1 MCRLFQLLTGAV
13 IMGCTSVAT
22 WTESAMMAMSTSAI
36 PVTVRKDLSR
46 RIRSVWVSSNWSL
59 PLSGVYSYVF
69 SFTLVI
75 SIKKKFIVRH
85 LQEGNLILLIM
96 SPTVNH
102 ITSLVIFCIF
112 LSLFRILPFFS
123 LYFSFFVF
131 FLSLILSSIVIPV
144 SFSRFYERSHA
155 FDPAVALSTWSPFFL
170 FFIPPYKDGGGG
182 GEGYI

>member
-85 LQEGNLILLIM
+85 LQEGNLILLILDRECNDGD
-96 SPTVNH
+96 VNQRY
-102 ITSLVIFCIF
+102 TCDCKKG
-112 LSLFRILPFFS
+112 
-123 LYFSFFVF
+123 FVAEDSECVGKF
-131 FLSLILSSIVIPV
+131 
-144 SFSRFYERSHA
+144 
-155 FDPAVALSTWSPFFL
+155 
-170 FFIPPYKDGGGG
+170 
-182 GEGYI
+182 